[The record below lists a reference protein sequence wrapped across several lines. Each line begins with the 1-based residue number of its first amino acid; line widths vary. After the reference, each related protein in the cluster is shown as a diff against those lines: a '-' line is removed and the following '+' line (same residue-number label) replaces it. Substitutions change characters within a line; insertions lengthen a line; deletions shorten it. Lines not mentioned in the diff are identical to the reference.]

1 MWFVYKEL
9 GVVVYDRCRVLR
21 GVGWI
26 RISGVFSISPGI
38 DDVGI
43 LQIFK
48 RHGANKSVFIGKQ
61 VCDIFLHSK
70 LALVTPHTRNVALC
84 EQRICRKN

>member
-26 RISGVFSISPGI
+26 RISGVFSISSGI

-48 RHGANKSVFIGKQ
+48 RHGAIG
-61 VCDIFLHSK
+61 VSL
-70 LALVTPHTRNVALC
+70 
-84 EQRICRKN
+84 